1 MITKTRH
8 SVPRAL
14 LIDLDNCPQ
23 QIADLPKQ
31 LDNFSRIIAC
41 HGSVEPK
48 MPLSLVRALATAI
61 HEGKLEFVGMEKK
74 GKNAADF
81 GLAFYAGRLLMEMPP
96 ETEFVV
102 LSKDGD
108 LDHAVN
114 MLRREGRVAKRVDDA
129 PHLPGMS
136 NADAVD
142 EFYTGRLQANQ
153 HRPLR
158 RRTLLSSIRSFY
170 KGRGD
175 GDPQAVLDALLRHG
189 LVAFDAQGLAS
200 YPQLDAAAD
209 AAQPAPSSNG
219 PLQQKTMKT

>member
-1 MITKTRH
+1 MITNNIRH
-8 SVPRAL
+8 RVPRAL

-23 QIADLPKQ
+23 QIADLPNQ
-31 LDNFSRIIAC
+31 LNNFARIIAC

-48 MPLSLVRALATAI
+48 LPLSLVRALASAI

-81 GLAFYAGRLLMEMPP
+81 GLAFYAGRLLVEMPP

-114 MLRREGRVAKRVDDA
+114 MLRREGRIAKRVGDK
-129 PHLPGMS
+129 PHLSGMPNS
-136 NADAVD
+136 QAVE
-142 EFYTGRLQANQ
+142 EFYSDRLQTHAN
-153 HRPLR
+153 RPHR

-175 GDPQAVLDALLRHG
+175 VDPQAVLDELVRHG
-189 LVAFDAQGLAS
+189 LVAIDSQGLAS
-200 YPQLDAAAD
+200 YPQLDGDSGGETRRETA
-209 AAQPAPSSNG
+209 
-219 PLQQKTMKT
+219 